1 MFLSFAMSIRQLTT
15 HRCVDWNLGREY
27 WLLDQIYDYLRALD
41 FLFKG
46 PTSLLHSLYKFK
58 GFFTSPVGY
67 AHPIKLFIL
76 NSVVMSLTQVA
87 KLSALIS
94 YLEVVYRNSILL

>member
-1 MFLSFAMSIRQLTT
+1 MMFLSFAMSIRQLTT

-46 PTSLLHSLYKFK
+46 PTSLLHSL
-58 GFFTSPVGY
+58 
-67 AHPIKLFIL
+67 
-76 NSVVMSLTQVA
+76 
-87 KLSALIS
+87 
-94 YLEVVYRNSILL
+94 